1 MEASTATRQIGDWQL
16 KLRQPPGE
24 GPFPVIGMLHG
35 WTGDEDSMWVFAS
48 RLPKNALL
56 IAPRGLFPSLLSGYA
71 GYAWHAQQNQRG
83 QRNRLWPQVEDF
95 DPAVAALLGLF
106 TTQNFPQGDFSQ
118 LRLLGFS
125 QGAALTFALGLQH
138 PERVQALAGLA
149 GFLPEGSAELAVGQ
163 PLLDKPVFLAHGT
176 RDELV
181 PVEKARLAATILERA
196 GATVNYCEH
205 DVGHKLN
212 AACFRSLE
220 IFFQDN

>member
-1 MEASTATRQIGDWQL
+1 MEANIAARQIGAWQL
-16 KLRQPPGE
+16 KVRQPAGA

-35 WTGDEDSMWVFAS
+35 WTGDEDSMWVFAG

-56 IAPRGLFPSLLSGYA
+56 IAPRGLYPSPLG
-71 GYAWHAQQNQRG
+71 GYAWHTQRS
-83 QRNRLWPQVEDF
+83 RLWPRVEEF
-95 DPAVAALLGLF
+95 DVAVEALLGLF
-106 TTQNFPQGDFSQ
+106 SPQNFPAGDFSQ
-118 LRLLGFS
+118 LRLVGFS

-138 PERVQALAGLA
+138 PEQVQALAGLA
-149 GFLPEGSAELAVGQ
+149 GFLPDGSAELAVGQ

-212 AACFRSLE
+212 AACFRSLQ
-220 IFFQDN
+220 IFFEDN

>member
-1 MEASTATRQIGDWQL
+1 MEASIATRQIGDWQL
-16 KLRQPPGE
+16 KLRQPAGE

-35 WTGDEDSMWVFAS
+35 WTGDEDSMWVFAG

-56 IAPRGLFPSLLSGYA
+56 IAPRGLFPSQLGGYA
-71 GYAWHAQQNQRG
+71 GYAWHTQPSQQG
-83 QRNRLWPQVEDF
+83 RLWPRVEDF
-95 DPAVAALLGLF
+95 DPAVAALLELF
-106 TTQNFPQGDFSQ
+106 SPVNFPQGDFSQ
-118 LRLLGFS
+118 LRLVGFS

-138 PERVQALAGLA
+138 PGRVQALAGLA

-163 PLLDKPVFLAHGT
+163 PLLDKPVFLAHGR

-212 AACFRSLE
+212 AACFRSLQ
-220 IFFQDN
+220 IFFEDN

>member
-1 MEASTATRQIGDWQL
+1 MVANVEERQIGDWIVKQ
-16 KLRQPPGE
+16 RQPEGV

-56 IAPRGLFPSLLSGYA
+56 VAPRGLYKAPLG
-71 GYAWHAQQNQRG
+71 GYAWYKQRG
-83 QRNRLWPQVEDF
+83 SLWPFIEDF
-95 DPAVAALLGLF
+95 NPAVDELLSLF
-106 TTQNFPQGDFSQ
+106 TIENFHNGDFSQ
-118 LRLLGFS
+118 LRLVGFS
-125 QGAALTFALGLQH
+125 QGAAMTFALGLQH

-176 RDELV
+176 QDELV

-212 AACFRSLE
+212 AACFRSME
-220 IFFQDN
+220 IFFEDN

>member
-1 MEASTATRQIGDWQL
+1 MEASIATRQIGDWQL
-16 KLRQPPGE
+16 KLRQPTGE

-35 WTGDEDSMWVFAS
+35 WTGDENSMWVFAG
-48 RLPKNALL
+48 RLPRNALL
-56 IAPRGLFPSLLSGYA
+56 IAPRGLYPSPMG
-71 GYAWHAQQNQRG
+71 GFAWHTQPSQRS
-83 QRNRLWPQVEDF
+83 QRSRLWPRVEDF
-95 DPAVAALLGLF
+95 DPAVEALLALLSPE
-106 TTQNFPQGDFSQ
+106 NFPQGDFSQ
-118 LRLLGFS
+118 LRLVGFS
-125 QGAALTFALGLQH
+125 QGAALTFALGMQY

-176 RDELV
+176 HDELV

-220 IFFQDN
+220 IFFEDN

>member
-1 MEASTATRQIGDWQL
+1 MEATVETRQIGDWIL
-16 KLRQPPGE
+16 KQRKPAGM

-56 IAPRGLFPSLLSGYA
+56 IAPRGLYKAPLG
-71 GYAWHAQQNQRG
+71 GYAWYRQHSERS
-83 QRNRLWPQVEDF
+83 RLWPYIEDF
-95 DPAVAALLGLF
+95 EDSVAALLELF
-106 TTQNFPQGDFSQ
+106 TPLNFPEGDFSQ
-118 LRLLGFS
+118 LRLVGFS
-125 QGAALTFALGLQH
+125 QGAAMTFAVGFQH
-138 PERVQALAGLA
+138 PDWVRALAGLA
-149 GFLPEGSAELAVGQ
+149 GFLPEGSADLAVGQ

-176 RDELV
+176 QDELV

-212 AACFRSLE
+212 AACFRSMQM
-220 IFFQDN
+220 FFEDN

>member
-1 MEASTATRQIGDWQL
+1 MEASIETLQIGDWHL
-16 KLRQPPGE
+16 KVRRPLGE

-35 WTGDEDSMWVFAS
+35 WTGDEDSMWVFAR
-48 RLPKNALL
+48 RLPPNALL
-56 IAPRGLFPSLLSGYA
+56 IAPRGLYKAALGGFG
-71 GYAWHAQQNQRG
+71 WHKQRSS
-83 QRNRLWPQVEDF
+83 LWPRVEDF
-95 DPAVAALLGLF
+95 NPAVDLLLDLF
-106 TTQNFPQGDFSQ
+106 TAQNFPEGDFNH
-118 LRLLGFS
+118 LRLAGFS

-176 RDELV
+176 LDELV
-181 PVEKARLAATILERA
+181 PVEKARYAATILERA
-196 GATVNYCEH
+196 GASVNYCEH
-205 DVGHKLN
+205 DVGHKLS